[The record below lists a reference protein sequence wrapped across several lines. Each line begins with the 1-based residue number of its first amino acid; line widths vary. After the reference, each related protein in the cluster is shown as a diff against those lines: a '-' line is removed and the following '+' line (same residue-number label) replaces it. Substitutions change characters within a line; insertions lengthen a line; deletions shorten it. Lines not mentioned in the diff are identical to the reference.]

1 MELPQATENAPIR
14 PCRSTQKAIRLS
26 SIPSNAAMPPTQLDR
41 VAIIGTSGSGKST
54 LARTLAGRLGCPCV
68 ELDAIHWLPGWVE
81 QDPDQFR
88 AGVSEA
94 VARPKWVID
103 GNYVRVRDL
112 VWSRATT
119 IIWLNYSFRIVFW
132 RALWRTVARAITGET
147 ILNGNRET
155 IRKALFSLDGVP
167 AWVVRTYWLRKR
179 VNSALLASGDFA
191 HARILIFRHPRE
203 AQRFLDEVLAP
214 GDEHSPEGL

>member
-1 MELPQATENAPIR
+1 LTVRNRQEAFG
-14 PCRSTQKAIRLS
+14 LS
-26 SIPSNAAMPPTQLDR
+26 STTSNAAVVPAELDR

-54 LARTLAGRLGCPCV
+54 LARTLAGHLGSPYV

-81 QDPDQFR
+81 KDPDQFR

-94 VARPKWVID
+94 VAGPRWVVD

-112 VWSRATT
+112 VWRRATT

-132 RALWRTVARAITGET
+132 RALRRTIARIVAGET

-155 IRKALFSLDGVP
+155 IRKGLLSLDGVP
-167 AWVVRTYWLRKR
+167 AWVVRTYRLRKR
-179 VNSALLASGDFA
+179 QNAALLASGDFS
-191 HARILIFRHPRE
+191 HAQILIFRHPKE
-203 AQRFLDEVLAP
+203 TERFLA
-214 GDEHSPEGL
+214 GLPTENRAQSASGG

>member
-1 MELPQATENAPIR
+1 MT
-14 PCRSTQKAIRLS
+14 
-26 SIPSNAAMPPTQLDR
+26 PPELDR

-54 LARTLAGRLGCPCV
+54 LARRLAERLGCPYV

-81 QDPDQFR
+81 RDPAGFR

-94 VARPKWVID
+94 VARPRWVID
-103 GNYVRVRDL
+103 GNYIRVRDL

-132 RALWRTVARAITGET
+132 RALWRTVARIVTRET

-155 IRKALFSLDGVP
+155 IPALFSLDGVP
-167 AWVVRTYWLRKR
+167 AWVVRTYRLRKR
-179 VNSALLASGDFA
+179 KNSALLASGDFA
-191 HARILIFRHPRE
+191 HARILVFTHPRE
-203 AQRFLDEVLAP
+203 AEQFLAELPAASSSEC
-214 GDEHSPEGL
+214 G